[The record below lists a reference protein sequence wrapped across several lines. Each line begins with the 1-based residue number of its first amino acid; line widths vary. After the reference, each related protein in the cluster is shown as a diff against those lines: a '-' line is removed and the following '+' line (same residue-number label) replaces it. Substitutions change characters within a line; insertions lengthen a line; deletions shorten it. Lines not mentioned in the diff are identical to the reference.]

1 MSSKTYV
8 LLDHMNPSS
17 SNLFVRTSKT
27 SRQVQNKLPWYRPYL
42 KVTFT
47 DEKGINKTIRYK
59 STTNAILQDEQ
70 MKAGIPANEKV
81 TTQEYR
87 ALEFRH
93 SILTTDDQ
101 TIQAYLEAYPGFDGF
116 KGKCT
121 DVTRPEYTIYDKKAE
136 TKVQNDL
143 IFQRIQAGTKI
154 FDMNLE
160 ETKNILYRIYG
171 TSYVPSEDIQDN
183 RAVLINFLDET
194 EEGIALFLDEKETE
208 DDKITILVGKLLTA
222 EILSFDKNM
231 GQVSRRVGDVW
242 NDVLPVS
249 AEHDLPERKR
259 LFSIFLNS
267 DEGKL
272 LKDDLTNDLKKYN
285 VAKKAAEKAASKEKE

>member
-1 MSSKTYV
+1 MASKTYV
-8 LLDHMNPSS
+8 LLDHMNPTSG
-17 SNLFVRTSKT
+17 NLFVRTTKT

-47 DEKGINKTIRYK
+47 DDKGINKTIRYK
-59 STTNAILQDEQ
+59 STTNVIYQDEQ
-70 MKAGIPANEKV
+70 MKAGIPANEKFR
-81 TTQEYR
+81 TQEYR

-93 SILTTDDQ
+93 SVLTTDDA

-116 KGKCT
+116 KGKCA
-121 DVTRPEYTIYDKKAE
+121 DVRKPEYTIYDKKAE

-285 VAKKAAEKAASKEKE
+285 AAKKAAEKAASKEKE